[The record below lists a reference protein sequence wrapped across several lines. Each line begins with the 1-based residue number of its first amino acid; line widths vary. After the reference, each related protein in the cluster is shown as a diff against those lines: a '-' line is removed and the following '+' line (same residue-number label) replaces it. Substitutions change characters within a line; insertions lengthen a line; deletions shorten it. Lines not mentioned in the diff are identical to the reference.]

1 MYLSGSSSHGSSSH
15 GSSSHHAR
23 TSAAVLGILLSASLL
38 SACAD
43 DDVPELPEGVDEDD
57 TYLPSAEPSAENPH
71 GAEDIDVSQDV
82 GMAAVNTVISE
93 HEGQAIGFTQEREEG
108 ENGMVVD
115 VLSGET
121 LISTATNPEGTGIA
135 EELGESEAEEELV
148 ELAEQ
153 AEVPLLRAMQ
163 IARSESAGT
172 ILEAALE
179 PREDGLVV
187 WTITV
192 EGPSSEST
200 TVIDANNAAIVPEGD
215 DPLRDNNI
223 GGDPDNAPEEGA
235 AEE

>member
-1 MYLSGSSSHGSSSH
+1 MYLSGSSSH

-43 DDVPELPEGVDEDD
+43 DDAAPELPEGVDEDD

-71 GAEDIDVSQDV
+71 GTEDIDVSQDV

>member
-1 MYLSGSSSHGSSSH
+1 MYLSGSSSH

-43 DDVPELPEGVDEDD
+43 DDAVPELPEGVDEDD

-115 VLSGET
+115 VLSEET